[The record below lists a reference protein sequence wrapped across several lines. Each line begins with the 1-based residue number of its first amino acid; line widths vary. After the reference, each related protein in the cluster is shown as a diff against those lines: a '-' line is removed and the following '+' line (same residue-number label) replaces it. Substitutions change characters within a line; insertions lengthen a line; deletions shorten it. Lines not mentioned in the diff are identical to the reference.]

1 MQSNFIFLCF
11 VIGFNILHL
20 ESHCRNAILGLKWSQ
35 IHMTNFVK
43 VPPFVLVKI
52 IRFFFLKLRYM
63 YFLFLI
69 QGRKECSRGNHSST
83 SNSSNEP
90 NGCSTDRWQWRLR
103 KQRAL
108 SPIRNCQGRELWWLW
123 QQLANRNYHMT
134 SQQHEP
140 LVLRIIVTTVNCN
153 SYALFWISVHMYMNN
168 QERIFFKWKLAIA
181 YLLLPIAFSIVMYCS
196 CEKNIFKRKKCRD
209 ILLMYYCKYVSY
221 YSSVTMF
228 IRSFSFQFSYWM
240 CNKNLWFC
248 VNNTTMNWD
257 TVIKWLKDKWNNW
270 CTSFGTCTSI
280 TLIVTTLT
288 VHITC
293 PLLCHNC
300 HKKYMLVA
308 LCLKIHSITR
318 IMLLCLCFPDYF
330 IFLPDSTQWNSFFCS
345 D

>member
-1 MQSNFIFLCF
+1 M
-11 VIGFNILHL
+11 
-20 ESHCRNAILGLKWSQ
+20 
-35 IHMTNFVK
+35 
-43 VPPFVLVKI
+43 
-52 IRFFFLKLRYM
+52 
-63 YFLFLI
+63 
-69 QGRKECSRGNHSST
+69 
-83 SNSSNEP
+83 
-90 NGCSTDRWQWRLR
+90 
-103 KQRAL
+103 
-108 SPIRNCQGRELWWLW
+108 
-123 QQLANRNYHMT
+123 
-134 SQQHEP
+134 
-140 LVLRIIVTTVNCN
+140 
-153 SYALFWISVHMYMNN
+153 
-168 QERIFFKWKLAIA
+168 
-181 YLLLPIAFSIVMYCS
+181 LLPIAFSIVMYCTS
-196 CEKNIFKRKKCRD
+196 YEKNIFKRKKCRD
-209 ILLMYYCKYVSY
+209 ILLIYYCKYVSY

-228 IRSFSFQFSYWM
+228 IRSFSFQFYYWM